1 MKEEFNIQNS
11 YGYHINVIFSD
22 IKRFMDSRL
31 KEYELTHLQFGILMN
46 LYKNNLSTQKELLKY
61 TYGDEASITRLIDR
75 LELKGYLTRVACTK
89 DKRKK
94 KIVLTDEGVSLTK
107 KLIPYAKEI
116 NKEIIKDLDKNEADE
131 LLRLL
136 KKVHI
141 AIE

>member
-11 YGYHINVIFSD
+11 YGYHINVIFSG